1 MQVRTPV
8 LTALIAGPVIG
19 VLMGIAADPTM
30 VSPPEPTWRKAQPSS
45 SDADPIYADVRV
57 FAESLPQ
64 DLSPTWWT
72 DRLPTWKR
80 RALEAEWRRL
90 TYEPEPLP
98 ALDPEPVAEPAPTF
112 AAVDEEPGEGGDA
125 AADSVESVD
134 PRPALADPSEQAAQT
149 ADAAPQTISLSA
161 ALPQTWPN

>member
-1 MQVRTPV
+1 
-8 LTALIAGPVIG
+8 
-19 VLMGIAADPTM
+19 M
-30 VSPPEPTWRKAQPSS
+30 VSPPEPTWRKARP
-45 SDADPIYADVRV
+45 DPIYADVRV
-57 FAESLPQ
+57 FAESPPQ

-125 AADSVESVD
+125 AASTNGLEPAD

-149 ADAAPQTISLSA
+149 AEAAPQTISLSA